1 MEPDLRL
8 DDRALLA
15 RCTVE
20 SFRAGGPGGQHTNRT
35 ESAVRVVHRASGA
48 TAQCQDHRHR
58 ARNLADAI
66 GRLRLRLA
74 IACRGVADPAW
85 LDPFRR
91 GKKIMLGPGSASY
104 PAVVAVA
111 LDALDTHAGSLAEAA
126 AAIGLSSTQLA
137 KLLTA
142 DKEVR
147 QGADALRTQHG
158 LGPLHA

>member
-15 RCTVE
+15 RCTVA
-20 SFRAGGPGGQHTNRT
+20 SFRSGGPGGQNTNRT
-35 ESAVRVVHRASGA
+35 ESAVRVVHRASGEV
-48 TAQCQDHRHR
+48 AQCQDHRSH
-58 ARNLADAI
+58 ARNLADALA
-66 GRLRLRLA
+66 RLRLRLA
-74 IACRGVADPAW
+74 IAQRGIADPAW
-85 LDPFRR
+85 LEPFRR
-91 GKKIMLGPGSASY
+91 GRQVALGPHSASF

-111 LDALDTHAGSLAEAA
+111 LDALDANAGSLAQAA
-126 AAIGLSSTQLA
+126 AAIGLSSSQLA

-147 QGADALRTQHG
+147 QGADALRARHG